1 MNAARPHHRARG
13 GLFFICAAALLLAG
27 CGHMRYQGDSNG
39 FNDAYADASN
49 RQMLLNLARLDQHDP
64 TYFLQFGQISVSYQ
78 FSTTLNGTVN
88 NTVPSGLRVPILSE
102 TGVLGAGAST
112 QPSFTFIPVNDQLVA
127 QELLQPVN
135 SQVLFSLFEEGAP
148 VDELLRLMVERMEI
162 QLPNQTT
169 SEVFT
174 NSLVDD
180 NSPVHDGVQSYA
192 VFLKVCA
199 IARQLQLA
207 DCLELKMVSKF
218 KEVAKGWSTETLKS
232 TDIVNARD
240 KGLVYKHEKDGKWHL
255 GSMQMTPK
263 FILKPGSY
271 TDSILNKLE
280 ATNCYSKGAS
290 LKNMVAILKKGFTVE
305 GNVTNPPASG
315 AGGSGSGGGGG
326 GGSSSSQDDSAS
338 GGGGPGGGKGGGKG
352 GGSTAQSNDP
362 PSRSEDSAP
371 ASDYSDSVVDSSDD
385 SDDSSNGEG
394 SRLVL
399 RSFLLILT
407 AASQEQNGFEN
418 YFAHSPYYDLTPP
431 EERQPIL
438 KIRWGSGDGPTI
450 TPLMALLY
458 RGTSYEITDRDTG
471 KFDQQAT
478 WNRDVFRLIVQLAS
492 QVSVDISKFPLPT
505 SLQVL
510 PSP

>member
-1 MNAARPHHRARG
+1 MTTPRPQLRVRA
-13 GLFFICAAALLLAG
+13 GLFFLVGAALLLAG

-39 FNDAYADASN
+39 FNAAYADASN

-78 FSTTLNGTVN
+78 FTSSLAGTSN
-88 NTVPSGLRVPILSE
+88 NTVPSGLRVPVVGE
-102 TGVLGAGAST
+102 TGTIGVGAST

-135 SQVLFSLFEEGAP
+135 AQVLYSLFEEGAP

-162 QLPNQTT
+162 QLPGQAT
-169 SEVFT
+169 SQVFT

-180 NSPVHDGVQSYA
+180 NSSIHNGAFSYA
-192 VFLKVCA
+192 TFLKVCA

-218 KEVAKGWSTETLKS
+218 KEVAKGWSTGSLKS
-232 TDIVNARD
+232 ADIVSARD

-255 GSMQMTPK
+255 GNMEMTPK
-263 FILKPGSY
+263 FVLKPGSDAVLAALGKNPY
-271 TDSILNKLE
+271 YAQGLSLGNMTKIL
-280 ATNCYSKGAS
+280 AA
-290 LKNMVAILKKGFTVE
+290 GFTVE
-305 GNVTNPPASG
+305 GNVDKAPPSSTG
-315 AGGSGSGGGGG
+315 GGGSSGKSDDSSDSGGGGG
-326 GGSSSSQDDSAS
+326 G
-338 GGGGPGGGKGGGKG
+338 GGGKGGGKG
-352 GGSTAQSNDP
+352 GGGSAPGDDP
-362 PSRSEDSAP
+362 PAKDDDSSSS
-371 ASDYSDSVVDSSDD
+371 SDYSNSVADDD
-385 SDDSSNGEG
+385 SDDASNGEG

-407 AASQEQNGFEN
+407 AASQEENGFQS
-418 YFAHSPYYDLTPP
+418 YFVHSPYYNLTPP

-438 KIRWGSGDGPTI
+438 KIRWDSGDGPTI
-450 TPLMALLY
+450 SPLMSLSY
-458 RGTSYEITDRDTG
+458 RGTSYAITDPDTG
-471 KFDQQAT
+471 KLDQQAS

>member
-1 MNAARPHHRARG
+1 
-13 GLFFICAAALLLAG
+13 
-27 CGHMRYQGDSNG
+27 MRYQGDSNG
-39 FNDAYADASN
+39 FNNAYADASN

-78 FSTTLNGTVN
+78 FTSSLAGTAN
-88 NTVPSGLRVPILSE
+88 NTVPSGLRVPVVGE
-102 TGVLGAGAST
+102 TGTIGVGAST

-135 SQVLFSLFEEGAP
+135 AQVLYSLFEEGAP

-162 QLPNQTT
+162 QLPGDTIST
-169 SEVFT
+169 VYT

-180 NSPVHDGVQSYA
+180 NSPGLHDGILSYA
-192 VFLKVCA
+192 IFLKVCA

-218 KEVAKGWSTETLKS
+218 KEVAKGWSVTSLKS

-255 GSMQMTPK
+255 GSMEMTPK
-263 FILKPGSY
+263 FVLKPVSDKVLADLGKNPFYAKGLSLGRM
-271 TDSILNKLE
+271 TTILT
-280 ATNCYSKGAS
+280 A
-290 LKNMVAILKKGFTVE
+290 GFTVE
-305 GNVTNPPASG
+305 GNVNSFQNPSA
-315 AGGSGSGGGGG
+315 AGGAGSGGPGDT
-326 GGSSSSQDDSAS
+326 SS
-338 GGGGPGGGKGGGKG
+338 GGKGGGNG
-352 GGSTAQSNDP
+352 GGSAQSDDP
-362 PSRSEDSAP
+362 SARSDNPSSV
-371 ASDYSDSVVDSSDD
+371 SDYSQSEVDD
-385 SDDSSNGEG
+385 SDDDDSSKGEG

-407 AASQEQNGFEN
+407 AAAQEQYGFEK
-418 YFAHSPYYDLTPP
+418 YFAHTPYCQATPP

-438 KIRWGSGDGPTI
+438 KIRWDSGNVATLS
-450 TPLMALLY
+450 PLMSLDY
-458 RGTSYEITDRDTG
+458 RGTNYEITDPETSTLP
-471 KFDQQAT
+471 QQST

>member
-1 MNAARPHHRARG
+1 MTTPRPHLRARAG
-13 GLFFICAAALLLAG
+13 FFLLCSAALLLAG

-39 FNDAYADASN
+39 FNTAYADSSN

-78 FSTTLNGTVN
+78 FTSSLNGTAN
-88 NTVPSGLRVPILSE
+88 NTIPQSTQHVPILGE
-102 TGVLGAGAST
+102 TGVLGLGAST
-112 QPSFTFIPVNDQLVA
+112 QPAFTFIPVNDQLVA

-135 SQVLFSLFEEGAP
+135 AQVLYSLFEEGAP

-162 QLPNQTT
+162 QLPGQTT
-169 SEVFT
+169 STVFT
-174 NSLVDD
+174 NSLIDD
-180 NSPVHDGVQSYA
+180 NSPVHDGIQSYA
-192 VFLKVCA
+192 TFLKVCA

-218 KEVAKGWSTETLKS
+218 KEVAKGWSTDSLKS
-232 TDIVNARD
+232 SDIVSAQA

-255 GSMQMTPK
+255 GSMEMTPK
-263 FILKPGSY
+263 FVLKP
-271 TDSILNKLE
+271 DSDAVLAALGRNPYYAQGLSLGNMAKIL
-280 ATNCYSKGAS
+280 TS
-290 LKNMVAILKKGFTVE
+290 GFTVE
-305 GNVTNPPASG
+305 GTVSNAQASSTG
-315 AGGSGSGGGGG
+315 DGSGSK
-326 GGSSSSQDDSAS
+326 SDDSSAS
-338 GGGGPGGGKGGGKG
+338 GDDSNGGGGKGGDKG
-352 GGSTAQSNDP
+352 GGAQGNDP
-362 PSRSEDSAP
+362 PAKSDDPSSG
-371 ASDYSDSVVDSSDD
+371 SDYSNSVVDD
-385 SDDSSNGEG
+385 SDDDNSSNGEG

-407 AASQEQNGFEN
+407 AAAQEQNGFQK
-418 YFAHSPYYDLTPP
+418 YFVPSKYYNVTPL

-438 KIRWGSGDGPTI
+438 KIRWDSSDGKTI
-450 TPLMALLY
+450 SPLMSLIY
-458 RGTSYEITDRDTG
+458 HGTYYQITDPDTG
-471 KFDQQAT
+471 SIDQQST

>member
-1 MNAARPHHRARG
+1 MNTPRPHRRVRA
-13 GLFFICAAALLLAG
+13 GLFFLGAAALLLAG

-39 FNDAYADASN
+39 FNEAYADSSN

-78 FSTTLNGTVN
+78 FTSTLSGTSSN
-88 NTVPSGLRVPILSE
+88 AVPSGLRVPVVNE
-102 TGVLGAGAST
+102 TGNIGIGAST

-162 QLPNQTT
+162 QLPGQTV
-169 SEVFT
+169 SAVYT

-180 NSPVHDGVQSYA
+180 NSSVHDGALSYA
-192 VFLKVCA
+192 IFLKVCA

-218 KEVAKGWSTETLKS
+218 KEVAKGWSTTSLKP
-232 TDIVNARD
+232 TDIVSARD

-255 GSMQMTPK
+255 GSMEMTPK
-263 FILKPGSY
+263 FVLKPGSDAVLAELGKNPY
-271 TDSILNKLE
+271 
-280 ATNCYSKGAS
+280 YSQGLS
-290 LKNMVAILKKGFTVE
+290 LKNMAKILTGGFTVE
-305 GNVTNPPASG
+305 GNVANTPSPSA
-315 AGGSGSGGGGG
+315 GGGGG
-326 GGSSSSQDDSAS
+326 GASGSQEDSSS
-338 GGGGPGGGKGGGKG
+338 GGKGG
-352 GGSTAQSNDP
+352 GGSTAQSDDQAKGEN
-362 PSRSEDSAP
+362 SAT
-371 ASDYSDSVVDSSDD
+371 ASDYSNSVVDDSDD
-385 SDDSSNGEG
+385 SDDSSTGEG

-407 AASQEQNGFEN
+407 AASQEQNGFKAC
-418 YFAHSPYYDLTPP
+418 FLHSKYYSLTPP
-431 EERQPIL
+431 EERQPLL
-438 KIRWGSGDGPTI
+438 KTRWSPGDGPTI
-450 TPLMALLY
+450 SPLMSLLY
-458 RGTSYEITDRDTG
+458 RGTSYEITDPDTG
-471 KFDQQAT
+471 RFDQQAS